1 MGELKLKPPI
11 RLHLSAGSAS
21 SVQVIFIKG
30 VTNGMNLNRGKRF
43 KHSKYLLLM
52 LLPGFIYYIIFH
64 YAPMYGVIIS
74 FKNYNIFDGILKSPW
89 AHNHGF
95 GHFIDLFNSNSFY
108 RVFKNTIILG
118 FLQIIFTLP
127 APIILSLSLNEVKDG
142 LWKRTI
148 QTVSY
153 LPHFISA
160 VVICGIVF
168 NLLSTNGIAN
178 LVISVLGGEKI
189 QFLLRPEYFRSIYIL
204 TDIWQKAGWNSII
217 YLAALAA
224 VDVQLYEAAELDGV
238 KRWQRI
244 LHIDIPA
251 IVPTAIILFI
261 LNIGNMIG
269 TMSGAGFEKV
279 LLLYNPNTYE
289 TADVIGTYVYRRGI
303 IGADFSFS
311 TAVGLFQSF
320 IGFVMIVTANKI
332 ANRLSNIS
340 LW

>member
-1 MGELKLKPPI
+1 
-11 RLHLSAGSAS
+11 
-21 SVQVIFIKG
+21 V
-30 VTNGMNLNRGKRF
+30 
-43 KHSKYLLLM
+43 Y
-52 LLPGFIYYIIFH
+52 
-64 YAPMYGVIIS
+64 
-74 FKNYNIFDGILKSPW
+74 
-89 AHNHGF
+89 
-95 GHFIDLFNSNSFY
+95 
-108 RVFKNTIILG
+108 
-118 FLQIIFTLP
+118 
-127 APIILSLSLNEVKDG
+127 NEVKDG
-142 LWKRTI
+142 FWKRTI

-168 NLLSTNGIAN
+168 NLLSTNGIVN
-178 LVISVLGGEKI
+178 LIVSVFGGDKI
-189 QFLLRPEYFRSIYIL
+189 QFLLRPEYFRPVYIL

-217 YLAALAA
+217 YLAALSA

-251 IVPTAIILFI
+251 IIPTAVILFI

-311 TAVGLFQSF
+311 TAVGLFQSL
-320 IGFVMIVTANKI
+320 IGFAMIVTANKI
-332 ANRLSNIS
+332 ANRLSDIS

>member
-1 MGELKLKPPI
+1 
-11 RLHLSAGSAS
+11 
-21 SVQVIFIKG
+21 
-30 VTNGMNLNRGKRF
+30 
-43 KHSKYLLLM
+43 
-52 LLPGFIYYIIFH
+52 
-64 YAPMYGVIIS
+64 MYGIIIS
-74 FKNYNIFDGILKSPW
+74 FKNYNIFDGILRSPW
-89 AHNHGF
+89 AKNYGF
-95 GHFIDLFNSNSFY
+95 EHFIDLFNSHSFY
-108 RVFKNTIILG
+108 RVFRNTIILG
-118 FLQIIFTLP
+118 VLQIIFTLP
-127 APIILSLSLNEVKDG
+127 APILLALSLNEAKDG
-142 LWKRTI
+142 VWKRTV

-168 NLLSTNGIAN
+168 NLLSVNGIVN
-178 LVISVLGGEKI
+178 SIVSLFGGEKI
-189 QFLLRPEYFRSIYIL
+189 QFLLRPEYFRTIYII

-238 KRWQRI
+238 TRLQKIW
-244 LHIDIPA
+244 HIDVPS

-261 LNIGNMIG
+261 LNIGSMIG

-303 IGADFSFS
+303 IGTDFSFS
-311 TAVGLFQSF
+311 TAVGLFQSL
-320 IGFVMIVTANKI
+320 IGFVMIVSANKI
-332 ANRLSNIS
+332 ANKISQIS

>member
-1 MGELKLKPPI
+1 MNRDK
-11 RLHLSAGSAS
+11 S
-21 SVQVIFIKG
+21 SKKFRK
-30 VTNGMNLNRGKRF
+30 
-43 KHSKYLLLM
+43 SKYLLLM

-64 YAPMYGVIIS
+64 YIPMYGVIIS

-95 GHFIDLFNSNSFY
+95 GHFIDLFSSHSFY

-118 FLQIIFTLP
+118 FLQIVFTLP
-127 APIILSLSLNEVKDG
+127 APIVLSLSLNEVKDG
-142 LWKRTI
+142 FWKRTI

-178 LVISVLGGEKI
+178 LVVSLFGGDKI

-244 LHIDIPA
+244 WHIDIPA
-251 IVPTAIILFI
+251 IIPTAVILFI
-261 LNIGNMIG
+261 LNVGSMIG

-311 TAVGLFQSF
+311 TAVGLFQSL

-332 ANRLSNIS
+332 ANKLSDIS

>member
-1 MGELKLKPPI
+1 
-11 RLHLSAGSAS
+11 
-21 SVQVIFIKG
+21 
-30 VTNGMNLNRGKRF
+30 
-43 KHSKYLLLM
+43 M
-52 LLPGFIYYIIFH
+52 LLPGFIYYIVFH
-64 YAPMYGVIIS
+64 YVPMYGVIIS

-95 GHFIDLFNSNSFY
+95 GHFIDLFSSRSFY
-108 RVFKNTIILG
+108 RVFKNTVILG
-118 FLQIIFTLP
+118 FLQIVFTLP
-127 APIILSLSLNEVKDG
+127 APIILALSLNEVKDG
-142 LWKRTI
+142 VWKRTV

-153 LPHFISA
+153 LPHFISV

-178 LVISVLGGEKI
+178 LVVSVFGGDKI
-189 QFLLRPEYFRSIYIL
+189 QFLLRPEYFRPIYIA

-217 YLAALAA
+217 YLAALSA

-238 KRWQRI
+238 KRLQRI

-251 IVPTAIILFI
+251 IIPTVVILFI

-311 TAVGLFQSF
+311 TAVGLFQSL

-332 ANRLSNIS
+332 ANRLSDIS

>member
-1 MGELKLKPPI
+1 
-11 RLHLSAGSAS
+11 
-21 SVQVIFIKG
+21 
-30 VTNGMNLNRGKRF
+30 
-43 KHSKYLLLM
+43 M

-64 YAPMYGVIIS
+64 YIPMYGIIIS
-74 FKNYNIFDGILKSPW
+74 FKNYNIFDGILRSPW
-89 AHNHGF
+89 AKNYGF
-95 GHFIDLFNSNSFY
+95 EHFIDLFNSHSFY
-108 RVFKNTIILG
+108 RVFRNTIILG
-118 FLQIIFTLP
+118 VLQIIFTLP
-127 APIILSLSLNEVKDG
+127 APILLALSLNEAKDG
-142 LWKRTI
+142 VWKRTV

-168 NLLSTNGIAN
+168 NLLSVNGIVN
-178 LVISVLGGEKI
+178 SIVSLFGGEKI
-189 QFLLRPEYFRSIYIL
+189 QFLLRPEYFRTIYII

-238 KRWQRI
+238 TRLQKIW
-244 LHIDIPA
+244 HIDVPS

-261 LNIGNMIG
+261 LNIGSMIG

-303 IGADFSFS
+303 IGTDFSFS
-311 TAVGLFQSF
+311 TAVGLFQSL
-320 IGFVMIVTANKI
+320 IGFVMIVSANKI
-332 ANRLSNIS
+332 ANKISQIS

>member
-1 MGELKLKPPI
+1 MNQHLGLKK
-11 RLHLSAGSAS
+11 
-21 SVQVIFIKG
+21 FIQ
-30 VTNGMNLNRGKRF
+30 
-43 KHSKYLLLM
+43 SKYLLLM
-52 LLPGFIYYIIFH
+52 LLPGFIYYVIFH
-64 YAPMYGVIIS
+64 YVPMYGIIIS
-74 FKNYNIFDGILKSPW
+74 FKNYNIFDGIFKSPW
-89 AHNHGF
+89 AKNYGF
-95 GHFIDLFNSNSFY
+95 EHFIDLFNSHSFY

-118 FLQIIFTLP
+118 FLQIAFTLP
-127 APIILSLSLNEVKDG
+127 APIVLALSLNEIKDG
-142 LWKRTI
+142 VWKRAV

-168 NLLSTNGIAN
+168 NLLSTNGIVN
-178 LVISVLGGEKI
+178 NIISVFGGKRV
-189 QFLLRPEYFRSIYIL
+189 QFLLRPEYFRTIYIL

-238 KRWQRI
+238 NRWQRI
-244 LHIDIPA
+244 FHIDIPA
-251 IVPTAIILFI
+251 IIPTAIILFV

-303 IGADFSFS
+303 IGSDFSFS
-311 TAVGLFQSF
+311 TAVGLFQSL
-320 IGFVMIVTANKI
+320 IGFIMITTANKV
-332 ANRLSNIS
+332 ANKLSNIS